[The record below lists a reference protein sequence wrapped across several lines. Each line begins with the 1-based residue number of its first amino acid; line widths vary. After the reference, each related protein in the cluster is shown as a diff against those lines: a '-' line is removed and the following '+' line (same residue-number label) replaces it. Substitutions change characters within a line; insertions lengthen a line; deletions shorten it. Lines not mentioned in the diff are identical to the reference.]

1 MRLTFKNEIKKAFR
15 RKYLIA
21 FVLIALVLQMFL
33 QFGRLSY
40 IDNIENKKSLQKI
53 EEAKVSSYVYFR
65 QFATHGI
72 TLMFIPSYFGIFYN
86 DSNFELLV
94 CNTNISFIFDI
105 DSPKKGK
112 ELFVSNSPF
121 LNFMGISLLF
131 IFYFGIVYG
140 KDTTINKDYLKFLSN
155 RSGSKKCLWF
165 ILFFRLILLNAAFLL
180 MFVIN
185 ISVLLLNNINLFQAP
200 LVTFFWGMI
209 LLTAVSFAI
218 GCILGT
224 VKSNFTR
231 NTAFF
236 VIYVVSAILL
246 VLLLNFFT
254 KINSGDIKPVFE
266 FDIENLEAVMNEE
279 EVMLKK
285 HGPLALNK
293 PPTEEIIKDAR
304 KSLFKYNEKI
314 CANLDRLKSQLISKI
329 KTRKFIASLFP
340 TLFYFSICEDASTNS
355 YDRFIDFFNFSL
367 KRKQEFVQFSV
378 DNIYPLP
385 EPEENENPDAGM
397 QSTGNNRDS
406 QAAREDKSNQNDQ
419 PAQPTQ
425 NTHPVPPK
433 IENFIK
439 DNEDLFFAQSKLPR
453 NFWLGSIIS
462 ILWIAGFLFAA
473 YRRTLKQIEDEPGDI
488 RDFEVEMKSDEFN
501 YLLTAHQGLKNQVYN
516 YFTGNGITNIIMTLD
531 AKVLDRK
538 DIEFI
543 YVYETERFLKDV
555 DRGCLYKELMGKKMP
570 GDVKPWEYL
579 VKYAEDTKKILLL
592 DNFFIGMDI
601 KDIEEFID
609 EVKKKEILALYI
621 GEDYFQAINL
631 DDHLIFCIDD
641 MSIPGIAEKVKA
653 IKNKK

>member
-1 MRLTFKNEIKKAFR
+1 MILIIKNEFKKVLK
-15 RKYLIA
+15 RKYIIA
-21 FVLIALVLQMFL
+21 FALIALLVFGFL
-33 QFGRLSY
+33 QFGKYKYLY
-40 IDNIENKKSLQKI
+40 NIENRDSLKKVES
-53 EEAKVSSYVYFR
+53 EKVSNYKYFR
-65 QFATHGI
+65 QYASYGI
-72 TLMFIPSYFGIFYN
+72 ALMFVPSQFSVLYN
-86 DSNFELLV
+86 DSTFELL
-94 CNTNISFIFDI
+94 ISKSNFAHKFDI
-105 DSPKKGK
+105 DSPKIGK
-112 ELFVSNSPF
+112 ELFDDSSTF
-121 LNFMGISLLF
+121 LNFMGVFMLL
-131 IFYFGIVYG
+131 IFYFGIFYG
-140 KDTTINKDYLKFLSN
+140 KDNTINTDYLKFLSS
-155 RSGSKKCLWF
+155 RSGPKKVLLF
-165 ILFFRLILLNAAFLL
+165 IFFFRLILFNAALL
-180 MFVIN
+180 LIFVIN
-185 ISVLLLNNINLFQAP
+185 NSVLLLSNINLFQST
-200 LVTFFWGMI
+200 LSQFFWAMI
-209 LLTAVSFAI
+209 LVASFSFSI
-218 GCILGT
+218 GCFLGT
-224 VKSNFTR
+224 IKNDSKR
-231 NTAFF
+231 KISFF
-236 VIYVVSAILL
+236 VIYVGSAILL

-254 KINSGDIKPVFE
+254 KIKAGDIKPVFE
-266 FDIENLEAVMNEE
+266 FEIENLHAVMIEE
-279 EVMLKK
+279 TMLLKK
-285 HGPLALNK
+285 HGPLALNR

-314 CANLDRLKSQLISKI
+314 RDNLDRLKSQLISKI

-378 DNIYPLP
+378 DKIYPLP
-385 EPEENENPDAGM
+385 DEKNEKADSGM

-425 NTHPVPPK
+425 NTQPVRPK